1 MRIIANYPLPI
12 STCRAR
18 AGEPVGLLLYPSLE
32 SKSYLIT
39 PSPGFYRRAEGPD
52 IPTGESCERESSGR
66 YTPSLVLGKPRRKLR
81 ISSRATIFKYP
92 RTSKFESPA
101 APPTSNF
108 KFPATLGVRSLKF
121 SSCATNFQSRI
132 LSANPKPPSRE
143 LRSPAS
149 RTSRRAATSI
159 QTSNFQLSSPATT
172 NPEPPSGELR
182 IPVPSRAT
190 NFEPGPA
197 TTNPEP
203 PSCEL
208 QISSPA
214 K

>member
-1 MRIIANYPLPI
+1 LRIIANYPLPI

-32 SKSYLIT
+32 SKSYLIN
-39 PSPGFYRRAEGPD
+39 PSPGFIAERRGPTYRPA
-52 IPTGESCERESSGR
+52 SLASGSLR
-66 YTPSLVLGKPRRKLR
+66 RRRGSLVLGKPRRKLR

-121 SSCATNFQSRI
+121 SSYATISHAI
-132 LSANPKPPSRE
+132 SHAISPSRE

-149 RTSRRAATSI
+149 RT
-159 QTSNFQLSSPATT
+159 
-172 NPEPPSGELR
+172 
-182 IPVPSRAT
+182 
-190 NFEPGPA
+190 
-197 TTNPEP
+197 TNPEP
-203 PSCEL
+203 PSCNFNSNFKLPTIQPRDYE
-208 QISSPA
+208 SRA
-214 K
+214 AER